1 MIVTEGSM
9 DGQYNGFGRYGQSDA
24 PRYGGFG
31 QVYGDDGRAR
41 QNDDGRARDAGTDA
55 CRDAGDTYDEARMRE
70 DIARYGAMSGDDLTD
85 ELFRKARQMKSE
97 GRLDTALLEDFAA
110 KAAPFLAADELKRL
124 RELIS
129 MLKNV

>member
-41 QNDDGRARDAGTDA
+41 DAGTDA
-55 CRDAGDTYDEARMRE
+55 RRDAGGTYDEARMRE